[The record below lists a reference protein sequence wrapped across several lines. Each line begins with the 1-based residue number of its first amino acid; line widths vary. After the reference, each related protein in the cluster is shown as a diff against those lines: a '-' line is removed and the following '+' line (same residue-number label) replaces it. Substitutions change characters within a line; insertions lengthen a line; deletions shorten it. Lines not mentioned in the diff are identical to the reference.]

1 MNSGTSL
8 LSSFIPVPGGI
19 GVVEF
24 ALEVGLTSAGM
35 SVSAAPAA
43 ILLYRLATFDLAPRV
58 GVLRV
63 PMAPAQP
70 LPLTVRRIGMIT
82 RVSREP
88 TMVGVT
94 R

>member
-1 MNSGTSL
+1 VINSGTSL
-8 LSSFIPVPGGI
+8 HSSFIPVPGGI

-35 SVSAAPAA
+35 SVSAAAA
-43 ILLYRLATFDLAPRV
+43 ARV